1 MDAAICSSGPNPAT
15 PGSTPR
21 WRSSRSKA
29 CRRGV
34 SFQVVNRN
42 DDRLA
47 IRLKAAAEAG
57 VGYFDIFA
65 ESKVE
70 GRWAATN
77 LITLKVAKAKK
88 LRAEKD

>member
-1 MDAAICSSGPNPAT
+1 MAVVEIKGLP
-15 PGSTPR
+15 
-21 WRSSRSKA
+21 
-29 CRRGV
+29 RGV
-34 SFQVVNRN
+34 SFQLVNRN
-42 DDRLA
+42 DDRIA